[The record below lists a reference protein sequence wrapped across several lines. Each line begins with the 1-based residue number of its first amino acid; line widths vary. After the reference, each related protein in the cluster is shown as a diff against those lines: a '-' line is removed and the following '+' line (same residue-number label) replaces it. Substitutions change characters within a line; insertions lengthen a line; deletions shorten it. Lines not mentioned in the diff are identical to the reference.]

1 MNRIIG
7 SIFHINGLAVQSI
20 GFKHYLPVG
29 NVEILAEYLNSWG
42 VDEIL
47 LVDICATKNNLVC
60 NPKLVKKVA
69 SYIDVPLTVGGG
81 IKKKK
86 DISMMLENGAEKVL
100 ISTSLYEKNL
110 WIKKSAETFGSQ
122 CLIACIDY
130 RLKDN
135 QINFFSHGGS
145 IQIKKSLKEL
155 SKLLESLKVG
165 EVMLHNIEED
175 GSKKGFDKKFCKIFN
190 KLISKPL
197 IVTGGYGKPQHIV
210 DLWNNISSSVCIGNS
225 LNFQEHSVSKIK
237 SWIRKNSN
245 FSVRID
251 KEFNYLNK
259 DHDLLF

>member
-86 DISMMLENGAEKVL
+86 DISMMLEMGQKR
-100 ISTSLYEKNL
+100 
-110 WIKKSAETFGSQ
+110 F
-122 CLIACIDY
+122 
-130 RLKDN
+130 
-135 QINFFSHGGS
+135 
-145 IQIKKSLKEL
+145 
-155 SKLLESLKVG
+155 
-165 EVMLHNIEED
+165 
-175 GSKKGFDKKFCKIFN
+175 
-190 KLISKPL
+190 
-197 IVTGGYGKPQHIV
+197 
-210 DLWNNISSSVCIGNS
+210 
-225 LNFQEHSVSKIK
+225 
-237 SWIRKNSN
+237 
-245 FSVRID
+245 
-251 KEFNYLNK
+251 
-259 DHDLLF
+259 